1 MEIAE
6 KNDESNKNGA
16 LYFINCWARFLRLPS
31 LFAELIL
38 FIIWVFLL
46 KKFDNIEKLGDFL
59 SYTLRYL
66 NLMKFTKI
74 ISQLLLMRRDRNS
87 SKNNWCML
95 AVLVSVVAFV
105 LGMGKLMERSNEEVK

>member
-1 MEIAE
+1 MGFSAE
-6 KNDESNKNGA
+6 EVED
-16 LYFINCWARFLRLPS
+16 
-31 LFAELIL
+31 
-38 FIIWVFLL
+38 
-46 KKFDNIEKLGDFL
+46 IEKLGDFL
-59 SYTLRYL
+59 SYTLRYF